1 MVNHLLGERSDHM
14 KLIRNFN
21 CFGNKHFVILTKLDG
36 IYHNFFGYLVE
47 D

>member
-1 MVNHLLGERSDHM
+1 MMNHLLGEASDQM

-21 CFGNKHFVILTKLDG
+21 CFVNEYFVILTKLDR
-36 IYHNFFGYLVE
+36 IYYNVLGYLVE